1 MKLRVRQAFK
11 VLPFLRGN
19 VSRSGLSWTFHL
31 GRWSWNS
38 RRRTHRL
45 NLPGP
50 VDLESERK
58 P

>member
-1 MKLRVRQAFK
+1 MRIRFRKSIPL
-11 VLPFLRGN
+11 LPFLRIN
-19 VSRSGLSWTFHL
+19 LSRSGASRTWHL

-50 VDLESERK
+50 GDLESERK